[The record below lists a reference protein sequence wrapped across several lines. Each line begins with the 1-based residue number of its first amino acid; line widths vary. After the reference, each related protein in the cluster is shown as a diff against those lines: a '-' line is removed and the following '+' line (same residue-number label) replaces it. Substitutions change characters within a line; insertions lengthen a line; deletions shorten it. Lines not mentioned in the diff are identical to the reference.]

1 MVHAPASI
9 SMLLHVHAILHAAP
23 AGVASND
30 VLFWAGVLIV
40 LVLAGAVAVM
50 MVRRRLLQG
59 ESSVDASEGLLD
71 SMRRLRDSGEM
82 SAAEFEAARKS
93 MAERISASMTKRA
106 ADRDAKLNA
115 STNAKRSSR

>member
-1 MVHAPASI
+1 
-9 SMLLHVHAILHAAP
+9 MLLHVHAILHAAP

-40 LVLAGAVAVM
+40 RVLAGAVAVM

-71 SMRRLRDSGEM
+71 SMRLLRDSGEM

-93 MAERISASMTKRA
+93 MAERVSASMTKRA